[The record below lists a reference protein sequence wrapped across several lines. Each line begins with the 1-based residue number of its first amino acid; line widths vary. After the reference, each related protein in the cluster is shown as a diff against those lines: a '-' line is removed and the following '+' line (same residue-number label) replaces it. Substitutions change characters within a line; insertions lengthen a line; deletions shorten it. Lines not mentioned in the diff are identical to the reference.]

1 MQAAFPSTFV
11 VLPNSVGERVR
22 REGWSLH
29 QRLQTVQGG
38 GAGSQS
44 AEPASILKSWRELV
58 APDNPGNFEK
68 RLEWDGLT
76 LASAAWVLNPPA
88 ESTPQA
94 PEWWPLLEAIGQAA
108 REAAAG
114 ASHQSLV
121 DRGGKQPFVHA
132 WRPAAAWALLRLQQ
146 RCEDLEPLLDL
157 GESAWLDLGESLL
170 ARLCTTAD
178 QALWELFNQR
188 RTPGQMLLAHLGANG
203 DGQGPPVREAYDAF
217 MAELLGSGYA
227 LLLDEYPV
235 LGRLLAQ
242 VTGLWLE
249 GSEEA
254 LRRLAGSRSDLQQS
268 FGIEPGAGLEVIQLG
283 LSDPH
288 RGGRAVAILTFGSG
302 DSSRKVVYKPKDMQ
316 VDLAYQQVLQQLNA
330 ASSLPPLRC
339 LTVVSREGFGLMEW
353 VEHRTCSSEE
363 ELGRFYANAGRLMAV
378 LHLLGC
384 TDCHHENLIACG
396 DQLVLIDT
404 ETLLESEAL
413 NHIKIKND
421 NTTDLSEL
429 RISMQNSV
437 LRLGLLPRWKIIGRG
452 RNQARDTSAL
462 GIQPPPPERDQPGW
476 LGLNSDGMMNGRSDQ
491 PSELPTS
498 LPVGLGQPQRL
509 TDFVDQL
516 CAGFAAQMKEAIR
529 WRPLLLA
536 SLENFSGKTRRL
548 VARDTQVYFNIQ
560 RQMLEPAALR
570 SAATHGLKLEQ
581 LCRGFL
587 LALETPRHW
596 PLFKA
601 EQRQME
607 KLDIPYFEQLVDS
620 EDLPLSHGL
629 APITGFLKCSGLEAA
644 NRRIASLDA
653 SDIDFELQ
661 LIRGTIAARHIRST
675 SFAAGRSPG
684 SAMSILGNAP
694 AEQESHSYHEQAYQL
709 SEEIWNDAIH
719 DRKGQPEWLGI
730 DFAVDGESLDF
741 GLIGPSL
748 YSGRSGIALTFARL
762 AIDRQQYGDTTG
774 EQRWLQRAWACF
786 KPMAELANHRDPAL
800 FSCLVRDC
808 PYGVAG
814 SGGTL
819 LALFLLQQAGVAE
832 ALELAHHWIV
842 QLRPER
848 LLVDEGL
855 DVISG
860 VAGLIGPLLLTATG
874 RAKELALLCGDR
886 LLALQLE
893 GGGWPQ
899 SMAFSS
905 NTRPL
910 TGFSHGAAGIAAAL
924 GRLAHATAESRFAD
938 AARRAIAYERS
949 VFDAGKRIWP
959 DFRKRT
965 DPNGFMNSWCHGGP
979 GILLGRHLLQET
991 GLADPEMNKEIATAR
1006 SSTIEALPGV
1016 NDLTNYRAGLCCGV
1030 LGLTSLLRFDA
1041 QASGLPLAVEV
1052 ALTESALISQ
1062 AKAGEGYIFISVG
1075 SGSVSLPGLF
1085 NGKAGVALA
1094 LLEAATGQL
1103 WMPQVLSAG
1112 LLQRPS

>member
-38 GAGSQS
+38 GACSQS
-44 AEPASILKSWRELV
+44 AEPASILKRWRELV

-76 LASAAWVLNPPA
+76 LASAAWALNPPS
-88 ESTPQA
+88 ESTPLA

-114 ASHQSLV
+114 ANHQSLV
-121 DRGGKQPFVHA
+121 ERGGKQPFVHA

-188 RTPGQMLLAHLGANG
+188 RTPGQMLLAHLGASG
-203 DGQGPPVREAYDAF
+203 DGQGPPVRESYDAF

-249 GSEEA
+249 GSEEM

-268 FGIEPGAGLEVIQLG
+268 FGIEPGAGLEAIELG

-302 DSSRKVVYKPKDMQ
+302 DSSCKVVYKPKDMQ
-316 VDLAYQQVLQQLNA
+316 VDLAYQQFLQQINA
-330 ASSLPPLRC
+330 ASSLQPLRS

-353 VEHRTCSSEE
+353 VEHRTCGSEE

-404 ETLLESEAL
+404 ETLLEADWRDLTSDNGDDANAQSAL
-413 NHIKIKND
+413 Q
-421 NTTDLSEL
+421 TT
-429 RISMQNSV
+429 MQSSV
-437 LRLGLLPRWKIIGRG
+437 LRSGLLPQWRMAGAGRK
-452 RNQARDTSAL
+452 RAYDVSAL
-462 GIQPPPPERDQPGW
+462 GIQPPLPERDQPGW
-476 LGLNSDGMMNGRSDQ
+476 LGLNSDGMLSGRSKQ
-491 PSELPTS
+491 PSLLPTS

-516 CAGFAAQMKEAIR
+516 CAGFVAQLQEAIR
-529 WRPLLLA
+529 LRPLLLA
-536 SLENFSGKTRRL
+536 GLDGFSGKPRRL
-548 VARDTQVYFNIQ
+548 VARATRVYFIIQ
-560 RQMLEPAALR
+560 RQMHEPAALR
-570 SAATHGLKLEQ
+570 SAAAHGLKLEQ
-581 LCRGFL
+581 LCRSFL
-587 LALETPRHW
+587 LANETPLHW
-596 PLFKA
+596 PMFQS
-601 EQRQME
+601 EIRQME
-607 KLDIPYFEQLVDS
+607 QLDIPFFEHRIDG

-629 APITGFLKCSGLEAA
+629 APIPVFFKSSGLAA
-644 NRRIASLDA
+644 ATQRFANLDKPG
-653 SDIDFELQ
+653 IEFQVQ
-661 LIRGTIAARHIRST
+661 LIRGAIAARHIRS
-675 SFAAGRSPG
+675 SAASAARSTEATAI
-684 SAMSILGNAP
+684 SADPAP
-694 AEQESHSYHEQAYQL
+694 AEQPLDAYLQQAYQL
-709 SEEIWNDAIH
+709 GDELWCAAIR
-719 DRKGQPEWLGI
+719 DRKERPEWLGM
-730 DFAVDGESLDF
+730 DLGADGGSFHF

-762 AIDRQQYGDTTG
+762 ALDRQQKGDTVGTA
-774 EQRWLQRAWACF
+774 QWLKRAWACF
-786 KPMAELANHRDPAL
+786 ESIAELAEHPDQAL
-800 FSCLVRDC
+800 LFRLVRDL
-808 PYGVAG
+808 PYGLSG

-819 LALFLLQQAGVAE
+819 LALLLLQRAGLAQAHV
-832 ALELAHHWIV
+832 LSSHWIG

-848 LLVDEGL
+848 LLADEGIDL
-855 DVISG
+855 IGG
-860 VAGLIGPLLLTATG
+860 VAGLIGPLLLAGTE
-874 RAKELALLCGDR
+874 RAHEMAILCGDR

-893 GGGWPQ
+893 GGGWPR
-899 SMAFSS
+899 SIGSS
-905 NTRPL
+905 GGKPPL
-910 TGFSHGAAGIAAAL
+910 TGFSHGAAGMAAAL
-924 GRLAHATAESRFAD
+924 GRLAQATAESRFAE
-938 AARRAIAYERS
+938 AALRAITYERL
-949 VFDAGKRIWP
+949 VFDGARGNWP
-959 DFRKRT
+959 DFRGSS
-965 DPNGFMNSWCHGGP
+965 DPTSFMTTWCHGAP
-979 GILLGRHLLQET
+979 GILLGRHLLMAA
-991 GLADPEMNKEIATAR
+991 GLGDPTMHEEMDVAR
-1006 SSTIEALPGV
+1006 SSSTEALAAITEHAKCP
-1016 NDLTNYRAGLCCGV
+1016 AHLCCGV

-1041 QASGLPLAVEV
+1041 QVSELPVAAEV
-1052 ALTESALISQ
+1052 VQAESALITQ
-1062 AKAGEGYIFISVG
+1062 AKT
-1075 SGSVSLPGLF
+1075 SGSYVSFSVDSGSLNLPGLYT
-1085 NGKAGVALA
+1085 GKAGVALA
-1094 LLEAATGQL
+1094 LLEAATGEQL
-1103 WMPQVLSAG
+1103 IPQVLSAG
-1112 LLQRPS
+1112 LLHWPS